1 MARSKPPRL
10 KCATCGYDVTGLP
23 KTGLCPECGLT
34 IVYADPA
41 HREWAESIFRAAVI
55 LLVLLTGFQLS
66 AGSIFRMLQIHPRM
80 QQVFVIAAIPIAAT
94 ATLAAWL
101 IQGRVAD
108 HKPTILAWLG
118 IVVVFL
124 AILRLTVA

>member
-1 MARSKPPRL
+1 
-10 KCATCGYDVTGLP
+10 VTGLP

-34 IVYADPA
+34 IVYANPA

>member
-10 KCATCGYDVTGLP
+10 KCANCGYDVTGLP

-34 IVYADPA
+34 IVYANPA
-41 HREWAESIFRAAVI
+41 HREWAESIFRVAVI
-55 LLVLLTGFQLS
+55 LLVSLAGFQLA
-66 AGSIFRMLQIHPRM
+66 AGSIFRLLQIHPRM
-80 QQVFVIAAIPIAAT
+80 QQAFVIATIPVAAT

-101 IQGRVAD
+101 IQGRVTD
-108 HKPTILAWLG
+108 RKPTILAWLG
-118 IVVVFL
+118 IAVVYL